1 MNFDGGAVVAAV
13 TAVVGVSSGAVV
25 LYQKA
30 TSAEM
35 RLLIERM
42 RREIIEHI
50 NGKYMKREECP
61 FREETVHSLLLLL
74 RKDAKDTE

>member
-1 MNFDGGAVVAAV
+1 MALDGGVVIAAV
-13 TAVVGVSSGAVV
+13 TAVVGMSSGAIV

-30 TSAEM
+30 NSAEM

-50 NGKYMKREECP
+50 NGKYMKREDCP
-61 FREETVHSLLLLL
+61 FREETIHSLLKLL
-74 RKDAKDTE
+74 RKDAADTD